1 MIETLISSKTR
12 IKLLLKFFLNSR
24 NTAYLRN
31 LEEEFGESTN
41 AIRLELNKFEK
52 AGFLTSSANGNKK
65 VFTVNTRHPLFPDI
79 NRIIMKMTGL
89 EYVVDYVLQRI
100 GDLEK
105 VYLVG
110 NMSRGK
116 DTQII
121 DLVLVGDNL
130 NKTFLLEQIEKAEKK
145 IDKKIRYVHFSS
157 AEFSISKISEPGM
170 HPLLL
175 WKKEQE
181 K

>member
-12 IKLLLKFFLNSR
+12 IKLLMKFFINSK

-41 AIRLELNKFEK
+41 GIRLELNKFEK
-52 AGFLTSSANGNKK
+52 AGFLESFAEGNKK
-65 VFTVNTRHPLFPDI
+65 LFTVNTKHPLFKEI
-79 NRIIMKMTGL
+79 NKIVLKITGL

-105 VYLVG
+105 VYLT
-110 NMSRGK
+110 GK
-116 DTQII
+116 LANGQDTDMI
-121 DLVLVGDNL
+121 DLVLVGNDL
-130 NKTFLLEQIEKAEKK
+130 NKPFLIEQIEKAEKK
-145 IDKKIRYVHFSS
+145 INKKIRYVHYKS
-157 AEFSISKISEPGM
+157 AEFSLSKIKEPGM

-175 WKKEQE
+175 WSR
-181 K
+181 

>member
-12 IKLLLKFFLNSR
+12 IKLWLKFFLNSK

-31 LEEEFGESTN
+31 LEEEVGESTN

-52 AGFLTSSANGNKK
+52 AGFLDSASEGNKK
-65 VFTVNTRHPLFPDI
+65 VFSVNTKHPLFPDI

-89 EYVVDYVLQRI
+89 EYVVDYVLERI

-110 NMSRGK
+110 KMSRGQS
-116 DTQII
+116 TEII

-130 NKTFLLEQIEKAEKK
+130 NKTFLIEQIEKAEKK
-145 IDKKIRYVHFSS
+145 INKKIRYVHYGTK
-157 AEFSISKISEPGM
+157 EFEIHKINEPGM
-170 HPLLL
+170 HPLLI
-175 WKKEQE
+175 WSK
-181 K
+181 

>member
-12 IKLLLKFFLNSR
+12 LKLLLKFFLNSS

-41 AIRLELNKFEK
+41 GIRLELNKFEK
-52 AGFLTSSANGNKK
+52 AGFISSSSQGNKK
-65 VFTVNTRHPLFPDI
+65 IFQVNTKHPLFPDI

-110 NMSRGK
+110 KMSRGQN
-116 DTQII
+116 TEII

-130 NKTFLLEQIEKAEKK
+130 NKTFLIEQIEKAERK
-145 IDKKIRYVHFSS
+145 INKKIRYVHYGSE
-157 AEFSISKISEPGM
+157 EFDLGKIKEPGM

-175 WKKEQE
+175 WSR
-181 K
+181 